1 MTRYKNTAPHL
12 LNRRRSWGQGSH
24 VFAGR
29 LRPKTDH
36 SGTPQS
42 QEQRYRQNG
51 IVNIDT
57 AEPYDSLTMVSG
69 DISRRAHGFIALG
82 GKEGR
87 LLKVEDLKAQHHD
100 TGNLR

>member
-42 QEQRYRQNG
+42 QEQRYRQDG

-57 AEPYDSLTMVSG
+57 AEPYDLLITL
-69 DISRRAHGFIALG
+69 SRVIKKELMAQWKRRPPPKWRTSRLNTLLG
-82 GKEGR
+82 R
-87 LLKVEDLKAQHHD
+87 
-100 TGNLR
+100 